1 MLKLI
6 HTIVSLVFVASAG
19 AQNFEGVI
27 QLNTTNA
34 EQQEEATVKW
44 YLKDGNSRMD
54 ISSKAENYSA
64 DYSIISDKKGMDMV
78 SQGHVTPVPQVA
90 MKVDNV
96 PQTLLS
102 QEEGVQMNGYNCTK
116 AVYFDGKNQ
125 TTYWLT
131 NDLPISFSDIP
142 FVIQRNMPKI
152 KSTGFPIKMEKKS
165 PDGAIILSQDVTSVK
180 ATSVSDSKFDR
191 N

>member
-1 MLKLI
+1 MFKYLYTLI
-6 HTIVSLVFVASAG
+6 ALVFVGNSF

-27 QLNTTNA
+27 RMNTTNA
-34 EQQEEATVKW
+34 DQKEEATLTW

-54 ISSKAENYSA
+54 ISSKAENHNAEYA
-64 DYSIISDKKGMDMV
+64 IISDKKGMDMV
-78 SQGHVTPVPQVA
+78 SQGHITPVPQAA
-90 MKVDNV
+90 MKVDNI

-102 QEEGVQMNGYNCTK
+102 QEEDVEANGYNCTK

-131 NDLPISFSDIP
+131 NDLPITFDDIP
-142 FVIQRNMPKI
+142 FVIKRNMPQI
-152 KSTGFPIKMEKKS
+152 KSSGFPIKMEKKS
-165 PDGAIILSQDVTSVK
+165 PDGKVILSQDVTSVK
-180 ATSVSDSKFDR
+180 ATPVSDSRFER

>member
-1 MLKLI
+1 MIKLI

-34 EQQEEATVKW
+34 EQQEEATVQW

>member
-6 HTIVSLVFVASAG
+6 HTIVALVFLGSAF
-19 AQNFEGVI
+19 AQSFEGVI

-34 EQQEEATVKW
+34 EQQEEATVQW

>member
-34 EQQEEATVKW
+34 EQQEEATVQW

>member
-1 MLKLI
+1 MLKLTQ
-6 HTIVSLVFVASAG
+6 TIVALLFVGSVF

-142 FVIQRNMPKI
+142 FFIQRNMPKI

-165 PDGAIILSQDVTSVK
+165 PEGSILLSQDVTSVK
-180 ATSVSDSKFDR
+180 EASVSDSKFDR

>member
-1 MLKLI
+1 MLRLI
-6 HTIVSLVFVASAG
+6 QTIVALSFVGSVF

-142 FVIQRNMPKI
+142 FFIQRNMPKI

-165 PDGAIILSQDVTSVK
+165 PEGSILLSQDVTSVK
-180 ATSVSDSKFDR
+180 EASVSDSKFDR